1 MTGVTIEELGLR
13 FVQICMENYW
23 SGCLLPVFF
32 LAGVL
37 WDIFYR
43 RRKESRV
50 FLYYLVFLALT
61 VYNPVLVKYVIP
73 KVHFESEYY
82 RFIWILPVIP
92 GAAYYAVRI
101 VEAVRFRWLKAVTA
115 LILAA
120 VIVTTGTP
128 VPGIAK
134 DYVKAEN
141 I

>member
-1 MTGVTIEELGLR
+1 MAGVTIEELGLR

-23 SGCLLPVFF
+23 SGCMLPVFF

-73 KVHFESEYY
+73 KVHFENEYY

-92 GAAYYAVRI
+92 AVAYYGVR
-101 VEAVRFRWLKAVTA
+101 
-115 LILAA
+115 
-120 VIVTTGTP
+120 
-128 VPGIAK
+128 
-134 DYVKAEN
+134 
-141 I
+141 

>member
-1 MTGVTIEELGLR
+1 MAGVTIEELGLR

-32 LAGVL
+32 LAGIL

-101 VEAVRFRWLKAVTA
+101 VEAVR
-115 LILAA
+115 LAEGCNSA
-120 VIVTTGTP
+120 DPCGSDRHYGDTCSRHCKRLCDG
-128 VPGIAK
+128 GK
-134 DYVKAEN
+134 HL
-141 I
+141 